1 MFQNYFKTSWRNIV
15 RGRVYSLLNILGLA
29 TGMAV
34 ALLIGLWVTDQ
45 VSYDRFFP
53 GYEQAYQVRYN
64 FGDNG
69 VIRNT
74 EMVSIPLAA
83 VLRQDCPEIAHVALL
98 GPGPWQQTVRVG
110 EKQVSLAG
118 MTVGD
123 EFLQVFPFPVIEGDA
138 ATALRESGSVVL
150 TQSAAH
156 ALFGTAEPVG
166 RLIEGLG
173 KVTTVIRDIPRNST
187 FHFQFLVPFRP
198 MAAEE
203 WIRAA
208 TTNWNHNFFTLYA
221 SLKPGT
227 SQAQVEPR
235 IRMLVKKYAP
245 ATYTTFHQEVMLQPW
260 KERHLYTEFR
270 DGAFVGGLI
279 DYVRLFSI
287 VGALVLLIACINF
300 MNLSTA
306 RSDKRAREVGVR
318 KVMGSG
324 RGGLIAQ
331 FLVESVILTS
341 LAFLLAALLVDLV
354 LPGFNALAGTSIRIP
369 YSNGYFWLVMLS
381 YVLFTGLLA
390 GSRPA
395 FYLSGF
401 QPVKVLKGAMVVG
414 RSASWPRKV
423 LVVAQFTC
431 SIGLIIGTMIVYQ
444 QIEYGRQRSMGYDPN
459 RLMMAPGVFGLTF
472 RQFPI
477 SRYRAYRQEVLRSGV
492 VSGMTQSL
500 TAATDIGSHNTI
512 DNWPGR
518 MAHEPLSLAMNAVA
532 DSSYFTTLGMSFAAG
547 GNFSD
552 NLAADTTSAILNEAA
567 VRRMRLKE
575 PVNAVISWSMSNAPN
590 RLRVIGV
597 VKDALVNNPFARPE
611 PMIFVYQPGWTGT
624 ATYRLAPTVSASAAI
639 AQLRAIYKQYEKN
652 LPDEQYE
659 SDGSFDYQFMDNRYA
674 TGFALE
680 LLIGRLAGI
689 FAGLAIFISCLGLF
703 GLAAYMAE
711 QRTREI
717 GIRKVLGASAGQL
730 VALLGK
736 EFILL
741 VLISCLIASPIAFYL
756 LQHWLQGYYYHITI
770 GPGVFVM
777 AASMAVLI
785 TTLTVGY
792 QSVRAALMN
801 PAGSL
806 RSE

>member
-1 MFQNYFKTSWRNIV
+1 MFRNYIKTSWRNII
-15 RGRVYSLLNILGLA
+15 RGRVYSFLNILGLA

-45 VSYDRFFP
+45 VSFDRFFP

-64 FGDNG
+64 FSDNG

-83 VLRQDCPEIAHVALL
+83 VLKQDIPEIAHVALM
-98 GPGPWQQTVRVG
+98 GPGPWQQAVRVG
-110 EKQVSLAG
+110 GKQLSLTS
-118 MTVGD
+118 MTVGE

-138 ATALRESGSVVL
+138 AAALCQPGSVVL
-150 TQSAAH
+150 TQSTAR

-166 RLIEGLG
+166 KLIEGLG
-173 KVTTVIRDIPRNST
+173 KVTTVIRDIPSNST
-187 FHFQFLVPFRP
+187 FHFQALTLFQPL
-198 MAAEE
+198 ASDE

-208 TTNWNHNFFTLYA
+208 ATNWNHNFFTLYA
-221 SLKPGT
+221 SLKPGS
-227 SQAQVEPR
+227 SQAQVEPK
-235 IRMLVKKYAP
+235 IKMLVQKYAP
-245 ATYTTFHQEVMLQPW
+245 PTYATFHQQVMLQPW

-287 VGALVLLIACINF
+287 IGALVLLIACINF

-306 RSDKRAREVGVR
+306 RSEKRAREVGVR
-318 KVMGSG
+318 KVMGSS
-324 RGGLIAQ
+324 RSGLIAQ

-341 LAFLLAALLVDLV
+341 LAFLLAATLLQLV

-369 YSNGYFWLVMLS
+369 YSNVYFWLAMLS

-414 RSASWPRKV
+414 QVASWPRKA

-444 QIEYGRQRSMGYDPN
+444 QIQYGRQRPLGYDPN
-459 RLMMAPGVFGLTF
+459 RLIMAPGVFGLTF
-472 RQFPI
+472 RQFPV
-477 SRYRAYRQEVLRSGV
+477 SRYRTYRFEVLQSGV
-492 VSGMTQSL
+492 VSAMTQSL

-512 DNWPGR
+512 DNWSGR
-518 MAHEPLSLAMNAVA
+518 MANEPLSLAMNAVA
-532 DSSYFTTLGMSFAAG
+532 DSSYFTTLGMSLVAG
-547 GNFSD
+547 RNFTD
-552 NLAADTTSAILNEAA
+552 NLAADSTSAILNEAA

-575 PVNAVISWSMSNAPN
+575 PVNSLISWSMSNAPN

-597 VKDALVNNPFARPE
+597 VKDALAGNPFARPE

-624 ATYRLAPTVSASAAI
+624 TTYRIAPTVSTPVAI
-639 AQLRAIYKQYEKN
+639 AKLRTIYQQYN
-652 LPDEQYE
+652 NN
-659 SDGSFDYQFMDNRYA
+659 GSFDYQFIDNRYA

-680 LLIGRLAGI
+680 LLIGKLAGI

-711 QRTREI
+711 QRTKEI

-730 VALLGK
+730 VALLGR
-736 EFILL
+736 EFIQL
-741 VLISCLIASPIAFYL
+741 VLISCLIASAIAWYL
-756 LQHWLQGYYYHITI
+756 LQRWLQGYYYRIEI
-770 GPGVFVM
+770 GPGVFVT

-785 TTLTVGY
+785 TALTVGY
-792 QSVRAALMN
+792 QSLRAALMN
-801 PAGSL
+801 PVNSL

>member
-1 MFQNYFKTSWRNIV
+1 MFRNYLKTSWRNIV

-34 ALLIGLWVTDQ
+34 ALLIGLWVSDQ

-53 GYEQAYQVRYN
+53 GYEQAYQVRYK
-64 FGDNG
+64 FSDDG

-83 VLRQDCPEIAHVALL
+83 VLKQDIPEIAHVALM

-118 MTVGD
+118 MTVGE
-123 EFLQVFPFPVIEGDA
+123 EFLQVFPFPVIEGDV

-150 TQSAAH
+150 TQSAAR
-156 ALFGTAEPVG
+156 AIFGTAEPVG
-166 RLIEGLG
+166 KLIEGLG
-173 KVTTVIRDIPRNST
+173 KVTAVIRDIPENSS
-187 FHFQFLVPFRP
+187 FHFQFLTLFQP
-198 MAAEE
+198 MASDE

-208 TTNWNHNFFTLYA
+208 ATNWNHNFFTLYA
-221 SLKPGT
+221 SLKPGST
-227 SQAQVEPR
+227 HAQVEPR

-245 ATYTTFHQEVMLQPW
+245 ATYTTFHQEPMLQPW
-260 KERHLYTEFR
+260 KDRHLYTEFR
-270 DGAFVGGLI
+270 DGAFAGGLV

-306 RSDKRAREVGVR
+306 RSEKRAREVGVR

-324 RGGLIAQ
+324 RGGLIVQ
-331 FLVESVILTS
+331 FLAEAVILTS
-341 LAFLLAALLVDLV
+341 LAFLLAVVLLQLV
-354 LPGFNALAGTSIRIP
+354 LPGFNALAGTGIRIA
-369 YSNGYFWLVMLS
+369 YSNGYFWLIMLS

-401 QPVKVLKGAMVVG
+401 HPAKVLKGAMVVG
-414 RSASWPRKV
+414 HAAGWLRKV

-444 QIEYGRQRSMGYDPN
+444 QIEYGRRRPIGYDPN
-459 RLMMAPGVFGLTF
+459 RLIMAPGVFGLTF

-477 SRYRAYRQEVLRSGV
+477 SRYRAYRLEVLRSGV

-518 MAHEPLSLAMNAVA
+518 MANEPLSLAMNAVA
-532 DSSYFTTLGMSFAAG
+532 DSGYFTTLGMCLVAG
-547 GNFSD
+547 RNFSD
-552 NLAADTTSAILNEAA
+552 NLAADTTNAILNEAA

-575 PVNAVISWSMSNAPN
+575 PVNAVISWSMANAPN

-597 VKDALVNNPFARPE
+597 VKDALVNNPFAQPE

-624 ATYRLAPTVSASAAI
+624 ATYRLAPAVSTSVAI
-639 AQLRAIYKQYEKN
+639 AKLRTIYKQYH
-652 LPDEQYE
+652 
-659 SDGSFDYQFMDNRYA
+659 SDGSFDYQFVDNRYA

-680 LLIGRLAGI
+680 LLIGQLAGI
-689 FAGLAIFISCLGLF
+689 FAALTIFISCLGLF

-711 QRTREI
+711 QRTKEI

-730 VALLGK
+730 VALLGR

-741 VLISCLIASPIAFYL
+741 VLLSCLIASPIAWCFL
-756 LQHWLQGYYYHITI
+756 HRWLQGYYYRTTI

-777 AASMAVLI
+777 AAAMAVLI
-785 TTLTVGY
+785 TALTVGY

-801 PAGSL
+801 PVNSL

>member
-1 MFQNYFKTSWRNIV
+1 MFRNYLKTSWRNIV
-15 RGRVYSLLNILGLA
+15 HGRVYSLLNLLGLA

-34 ALLIGLWVTDQ
+34 ALLIGLWVIDQ

-64 FGDNG
+64 FSDNG

-74 EMVSIPLAA
+74 EKVSIPLAA
-83 VLRQDCPEIAHVALL
+83 VLKQDIPEIAHVALMAL
-98 GPGPWQQTVRVG
+98 GPWEQTVRVG
-110 EKQVSLAG
+110 EKHLSLAG
-118 MTVGD
+118 MSVGE

-138 ATALRESGSVVL
+138 TTALSESGSVVL
-150 TQSAAH
+150 TQSAAR
-156 ALFGTAEPVG
+156 ALFGSAQPVG
-166 RLIEGLG
+166 KLIEGLG

-187 FHFQFLVPFRP
+187 FHFQFLTLFRP
-198 MAAEE
+198 MAGDE

-227 SQAQVEPR
+227 SYAQAEPK

-245 ATYTTFHQEVMLQPW
+245 ATYATFHQEVMLQPW
-260 KERHLYTEFR
+260 KERHLYTDFR

-306 RSDKRAREVGVR
+306 RSEKRAREVGVR
-318 KVMGSG
+318 KVMGAG
-324 RGGLIAQ
+324 RGGLIMQ
-331 FLVESVILTS
+331 FLVESVIMTS
-341 LAFLLAALLVDLV
+341 LALLLAAVLLQLV
-354 LPGFNALAGTSIRIP
+354 LPGFNALAETRIRIP
-369 YSNGYFWLVMLS
+369 YSNGYFWLVMFS

-414 RSASWPRKV
+414 RVASWPRKV

-444 QIEYGRQRSMGYDPN
+444 QIEYGRQRPIGYDPN
-459 RLMMAPGVFGLTF
+459 RLIMAPGVFGYTF

-477 SRYRAYRQEVLRSGV
+477 SRYQDYRLEVLRSGV

-518 MAHEPLSLAMNAVA
+518 MANEPLSLAMNAVA
-532 DSSYFTTLGMSFAAG
+532 DSSYFTTTGMSFVAG
-547 GNFSD
+547 GDFTN
-552 NLAADTTSAILNEAA
+552 NVAADTTSAILNEAA

-575 PVNAVISWSMSNAPN
+575 PVNAVISWSLSNAPH

-611 PMIFVYQPGWTGT
+611 PTIFVYQPGWTGT
-624 ATYRLAPTVSASAAI
+624 ATYRLAPTVSTSAAI
-639 AQLRAIYKQYEKN
+639 AKLQAIYKQFN
-652 LPDEQYE
+652 NDA
-659 SDGSFDYQFMDNRYA
+659 SFYYQFLDDRYA

-711 QRTREI
+711 QRTKEI
-717 GIRKVLGASAGQL
+717 GIRKVLGASVGQL

-741 VLISCLIASPIAFYL
+741 VLISCLIASPVAYYFLYE
-756 LQHWLQGYYYHITI
+756 WLAGYYYRITI
-770 GPGVFVM
+770 SPLVFVL
-777 AASMAVLI
+777 AALVALVI
-785 TTLTVGY
+785 TALTVGF
-792 QSVRAALMN
+792 QSVKSALMN
-801 PAGSL
+801 PVRSL

>member
-1 MFQNYFKTSWRNIV
+1 MFRNYFKTSWRNIV

-45 VSYDRFFP
+45 VSYDRYFP

-64 FGDNG
+64 FSDNG
-69 VIRNT
+69 TIRNT

-83 VLRQDCPEIAHVALL
+83 VLKQDIPEIAHVALM
-98 GPGPWQQTVRVG
+98 GPGPWEQTVRVG
-110 EKQVSLAG
+110 EKRLSLAG
-118 MTVGD
+118 MTVGE
-123 EFLQVFPFPVIEGDA
+123 EFLQVFPLPVIEGDA

-150 TQSAAH
+150 TQSAAR
-156 ALFGTAEPVG
+156 ALFGTADPVG
-166 RLIEGLG
+166 KLIEGLG
-173 KVTTVIRDIPRNST
+173 KVTTVVGDIPRNSS
-187 FHFQFLVPFRP
+187 FHFQFLTPFRP
-198 MAAEE
+198 MAADE

-208 TTNWNHNFFTLYA
+208 VTNWNHNFFTLYA
-221 SLKPGT
+221 SLKPGCT
-227 SQAQVEPR
+227 HAQVEPK
-235 IRMLVKKYAP
+235 IKLLVKKYAP
-245 ATYTTFHQEVMLQPW
+245 ATYATFHQEVMLQPW

-306 RSDKRAREVGVR
+306 RSEKRAREVGVR
-318 KVMGSG
+318 KVMGSS

-341 LAFLLAALLVDLV
+341 LAFLLAVVLVQLV
-354 LPGFNALAGTSIRIP
+354 LPGFNALAGTRIGIP
-369 YSNGYFWLVMLS
+369 ISNGYFWLAMLS

-401 QPVKVLKGAMVVG
+401 QPVRVLKGAMVAG
-414 RSASWPRKV
+414 RGASWPRKI

-431 SIGLIIGTMIVYQ
+431 SIGLIIGTLIVYQ
-444 QIEYGRQRSMGYDPN
+444 QIEYGRRRPIGYDPN
-459 RLMMAPGVFGLTF
+459 RLVMAPGVFGFTF

-477 SRYRAYRQEVLRSGV
+477 SRYRAYRLAVLRSGV

-518 MAHEPLSLAMNAVA
+518 TANEPLSLAMNAVA
-532 DSSYFTTLGMSFAAG
+532 DSSYFTTLGTPFVAGKNFTDNFAAD
-547 GNFSD
+547 S
-552 NLAADTTSAILNEAA
+552 TSAILNEAA

-575 PVNAVISWSMSNAPN
+575 PVNAVISWSLANAPN
-590 RLRVIGV
+590 RLRVVGV

-611 PMIFVYQPGWTGT
+611 PTIFVYQPGWTGT
-624 ATYRLAPTVSASAAI
+624 VTYRLAPTVSTSTAI
-639 AQLRAIYKQYEKN
+639 AKLQAIYKEYN
-652 LPDEQYE
+652 
-659 SDGSFDYQFMDNRYA
+659 SDGSFYYEFMDNRYA

-711 QRTREI
+711 QRTKEI

-730 VALLGK
+730 VALLGR

-741 VLISCLIASPIAFYL
+741 VLISCLIASPIAFAL
-756 LQHWLQGYYYHITI
+756 LQRWLVGYYYRITI
-770 GPGVFVM
+770 GPGVF
-777 AASMAVLI
+777 ALASAMAVLI
-785 TTLTVGY
+785 TALTVGY
-792 QSVRAALMN
+792 QSMRAAFMN
-801 PAGSL
+801 PVNSL
-806 RSE
+806 RSEG